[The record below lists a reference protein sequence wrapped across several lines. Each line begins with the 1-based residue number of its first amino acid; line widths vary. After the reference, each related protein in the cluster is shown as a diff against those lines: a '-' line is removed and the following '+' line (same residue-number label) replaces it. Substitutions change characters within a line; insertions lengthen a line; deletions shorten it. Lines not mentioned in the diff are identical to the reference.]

1 MNKSTFATIA
11 SIAGLMVCLHG
22 HADVLQMPEATG
34 EQGATAPVETTSLT
48 TLPGR
53 GMSMEQVEA
62 RFGAPSE
69 KIPAVGE
76 PPISRWVYSNFTVYF
91 EHNLVLHSVT
101 HQP

>member
-1 MNKSTFATIA
+1 MKKSTYATIA
-11 SIAGLMVCLHG
+11 SIAGLMVSLYG
-22 HADVLQMPEATG
+22 HADVLQMPEEADQPMTS
-34 EQGATAPVETTSLT
+34 PVETTSQ

-62 RFGAPSE
+62 RFGLPTE

-76 PPISRWVYSNFTVYF
+76 PPISRWVYSGFTVYF
-91 EHNLVLHSVT
+91 ENNLVLHSVT